1 MIHPPVPA
9 NEEERLKALHDLHI
23 INTEPEESFDSITEL
38 ASYICR
44 MPVSMVTLVDETKQW
59 FKSKIGTEMCES
71 DRDISFCSHAIL
83 EPDNFMEVKDT
94 HKDERF
100 KDNPFANAGKE
111 SIRYYA
117 GVPLVNSTGM
127 ALGTLCVIDTKVNKL
142 NEHQIKALKALAK
155 QVEALFEARHKNYL
169 LEEARQDL
177 DDHNVL
183 LKDFAGVVSHDMK
196 MPLANMVLTADVI
209 KKKYGDLIGEEGVKY
224 LNQLK
229 KSGLNLSD
237 YITGILNHYE
247 SEKLANIEIEEIDL
261 HNLLEDII
269 DLLGIE
275 EDCEI
280 NFPKKNVN
288 IRVNRSALEQILLNL
303 ISNSLKYNDKEK
315 IVINLGFKEIPD
327 YYVFTVE
334 DNGIGVKQEEQ
345 ELIFKLF
352 STLSITDRKGNNGH
366 GIGLSTVKKLVTNLG
381 GTVKIKSE
389 LEKGTKFTFTI
400 QAT

>member
-1 MIHPPVPA
+1 MIHPPVPV
-9 NEEERLKALHDLHI
+9 NEEERLTALYALNI
-23 INTEPEESFDSITEL
+23 LNTDPEEEFDNITEL
-38 ASYICR
+38 ASYISG
-44 MPVSMVTLVDETKQW
+44 MPISLITLVDETRQW
-59 FKSKIGTEMCES
+59 FKSKIGTNICDT
-71 DRDISFCSHAIL
+71 DRDVSFCGHAIM
-83 EPDNFMEVKDT
+83 EPQNFMEVEDS
-94 HKDERF
+94 HKDIRF
-100 KDNPFANAGKE
+100 HDNPLANGREKA
-111 SIRYYA
+111 IRYYGGMTLVNSA
-117 GVPLVNSTGM
+117 GVP
-127 ALGTLCVIDTKVNKL
+127 LGTLCVIDTKPNKL
-142 NEHQIKALKALAK
+142 NENQIKALKALAK
-155 QVEALFEARHKNYL
+155 QVEILIEARHKNFL
-169 LEEARQDL
+169 LEKARQDL

-237 YITGILNHYE
+237 YITGVLNYYE
-247 SEKLANIEIEEIDL
+247 SEKLAKVEIEEIDL

-315 IVINLGFKEIPD
+315 IVINLGFKEVPD

-381 GTVKIKSE
+381 GTVKIESE
-389 LEKGTKFTFTI
+389 LKKGTKFTFTI
-400 QAT
+400 LAT

>member
-1 MIHPPVPA
+1 MIHPPVPH
-9 NEEERLKALHDLHI
+9 NEKERLKALHNLNI
-23 INTEPEESFDSITEL
+23 INSDPEECFDNITEL
-38 ASYICR
+38 ASYICN
-44 MPVSMVTLVDETKQW
+44 MPISMITLVDETRQW
-59 FKSKIGTEMCES
+59 FKSKTGTDMCDS
-71 DRDISFCSHAIL
+71 DRDVSFCSHAIL
-83 EPDNFMEVKDT
+83 EPQNFMEVEDT
-94 HKDERF
+94 HKDPRF
-100 KDNPFANAGKE
+100 HDNPLANDGDNP
-111 SIRYYA
+111 IRYY
-117 GVPLVNSTGM
+117 GGMPLLNSAGM

-155 QVEALFEARHKNYL
+155 QVETLFEARYKNFL
-169 LEEARQDL
+169 LEEARKDL
-177 DDHNVL
+177 DDHNTL

-209 KKKYGDLIGEEGVKY
+209 KKKYGHLLGEDGKKY
-224 LNQLK
+224 LDQLK
-229 KSGLNLSD
+229 RSGLNLSD

-247 SEKLANIEIEEIDL
+247 SEKLANTATEEIDL

-288 IRVNRSALEQILLNL
+288 IKINRAALEQIFLNL
-303 ISNSLKYNDKEK
+303 ISNSLKYNNKER
-315 IVINLGFKEIPD
+315 IIIDIGFEKQGD
-327 YYVFTVE
+327 FYVFTVE

-345 ELIFKLF
+345 KEIFKLF
-352 STLSITDRKGNNGH
+352 STLSILDRKGNKGH
-366 GIGLSTVKKLVTNLG
+366 GIGLTTVKKLVTNLG

-389 LEKGTKFTFTI
+389 LEKGTKFTFTV

>member
-1 MIHPPVPA
+1 MIHPPVPGNEKERLTA
-9 NEEERLKALHDLHI
+9 LHKLNILDTDPEEE
-23 INTEPEESFDSITEL
+23 FDNITEL
-38 ASYICR
+38 ASYICD
-44 MPVSMVTLVDETKQW
+44 MPVSMITLVDETKQW
-59 FKSKIGTEMCES
+59 FKSKIGTEMCDS

-83 EPDNFMEVKDT
+83 EPENFMEVRDT

-100 KDNPFANAGKE
+100 KDNPFANAGKD

-117 GVPLVNSTGM
+117 GVPLVNGTGM

-142 NEHQIKALKALAK
+142 NERQITALKALAK

-177 DDHNVL
+177 DDHNTL

-196 MPLANMVLTADVI
+196 MPLAHMVLTADVI
-209 KKKYGDLIGEEGVKY
+209 KKKYGDLLGEEGIKY
-224 LNQLK
+224 LDQLK

-247 SEKLANIEIEEIDL
+247 SEKIATSALEEIDL

-288 IRVNRSALEQILLNL
+288 IKVNRSALEQILLNL

-315 IVINLGFKEIPD
+315 IIIDIDFKETPKF
-327 YYVFTVE
+327 YTFTIQ
-334 DNGIGVKQEEQ
+334 DNGIGIRQEEQ
-345 ELIFKLF
+345 KNIFKLF
-352 STLSITDRKGNNGH
+352 STLSVIDRKGNKGH

-381 GTVKIKSE
+381 GTVKFESE
-389 LEKGTKFTFTI
+389 LEKGTKFTFTV